1 LSDDDSSK
9 AHPGPSSK
17 VGATVKGAFDP
28 PASAWRRKLPLE
40 DPASSDDEAGPPP
53 AKVTKAVKASQ
64 SILEMD
70 NTPFTPPNTP
80 AKKAKKE
87 GKLR

>member
-1 LSDDDSSK
+1 
-9 AHPGPSSK
+9 
-17 VGATVKGAFDP
+17 
-28 PASAWRRKLPLE
+28 LPLE
-40 DPASSDDEAGPPP
+40 DPASSDDEGEPP

-70 NTPFTPPNTP
+70 KPFTPPNTP